1 MGPGLLRQ
9 DGVCL
14 ARVHDLHEHVQRS
27 TAHAEGDCECRRLPR
42 VALQLSLLHA
52 AAAPSNVM
60 HREETGRGLVDV
72 HDAVCTDSVLVHETA
87 QLDEEPVRVGLLQS
101 RAVELL
107 QALGGLLEAQA
118 HATQKSLDPSL
129 AGTRVESLCVPAL
142 WTRAKQKRKF
152 GQKGRLNVRS
162 TAQKK
167 KRNLKLQENIPQGNF
182 SHYIFILIR
191 KNKSA

>member
-1 MGPGLLRQ
+1 MSVLRPALLRQ

-14 ARVHDLHEHVQRS
+14 ARVYDLHQHAKRATV
-27 TAHAEGDCECRRLPR
+27 HAEGDRECRRLPR

-60 HREETGRGLVDV
+60 HQEETARGLVDV
-72 HDAVCTDSVLVHETA
+72 HDAVCADS
-87 QLDEEPVRVGLLQS
+87 
-101 RAVELL
+101 
-107 QALGGLLEAQA
+107 
-118 HATQKSLDPSL
+118 
-129 AGTRVESLCVPAL
+129 

-167 KRNLKLQENIPQGNF
+167 KRNLKLQKNIPREDLSPLRFYINSQKLKTASNYI
-182 SHYIFILIR
+182 HYSFKLIR
-191 KNKSA
+191 KNKSAPRQICNYFGRNGMVRMTRRRMTTCDR